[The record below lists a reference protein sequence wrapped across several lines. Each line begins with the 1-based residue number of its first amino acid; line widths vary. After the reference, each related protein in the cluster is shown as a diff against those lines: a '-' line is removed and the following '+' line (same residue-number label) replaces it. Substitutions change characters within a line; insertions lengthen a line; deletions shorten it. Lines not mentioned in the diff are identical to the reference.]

1 MIYMK
6 RILFFGV
13 FFLTLNLSGQNLTKK
28 VGEIEVQLIRHNY
41 IKNSDYELTNKK
53 SNRRNRPYLK
63 LYFNSNGILL
73 KSISFGKH
81 HNTDLRLVDKI
92 NFFNYQEGKL
102 IESIQYESDYEKNI
116 YPFWKVNY
124 DYNLKEQLIKEATYY
139 YDTDSLFSKIDYE
152 YDINLNKSKT
162 IFQLSHYYEREFD
175 SLNRMISLKQIFDNK
190 LRWNW
195 NYSYSKNE
203 RIGVFQTFY
212 NDDINYS
219 KREIQIFNNQD
230 LLIEREE
237 IHVIKNGIDSK
248 TKIYYDKNWVI
259 KKIEFYEKFS
269 SEEVYKMISY
279 FEIKIKNKSKIDFQ
293 IAKNI
298 NDQINVD

>member
-279 FEIKIKNKSKIDFQ
+279 FEIKIKNKSKIDFH